1 MDLAF
6 RRAFAG
12 GLRYGAEG
20 QPVRRGEA
28 LALICPLVSK
38 AIDQECALELAALDF
53 HDARELVRLAF
64 SGLTGA
70 WRSDPTVSIELI
82 QRGWASMRG
91 SIPSILD
98 GEAQKL
104 PHRAE
109 FEFVPR
115 AFRALAPPNRAVSSL

>member
-1 MDLAF
+1 
-6 RRAFAG
+6 
-12 GLRYGAEG
+12 
-20 QPVRRGEA
+20 
-28 LALICPLVSK
+28 VSK
-38 AIDQECALELAALDF
+38 AINQECALELAALDF